1 MLNRDNIQIDLLKL
15 AGGGRLLRCSDLGT
29 GLALEKKL
37 DPDQPVVRQRE
48 KLSRV
53 FEAALASAAL
63 ATD

>member
-15 AGGGRLLRCSDLGT
+15 VGGGRLLRFSDLGT

-37 DPDQPVVRQRE
+37 DPEQPVVRQRE
-48 KLSRV
+48 KLSRA
-53 FEAALASAAL
+53 FEAALASASL